1 MCLNIFDGVFK
12 RFFLF
17 TQSQR
22 KLFREFDERER
33 EKERE
38 RYPRGSSTFKQMGCE
53 TVSIIIVN
61 NKYQRVCLL
70 RFSLS
75 GHLKRD
81 HVAQF

>member
-12 RFFLF
+12 GFFLF

-22 KLFREFDERER
+22 KLFREFDEKER
-33 EKERE
+33 EKEE
-38 RYPRGSSTFKQMGCE
+38 RDIQGAAVHASRRGCE